1 MERGAYKAGRIGTWA
16 HKTEE
21 PWWSPVVIG
30 LPFLLSLHLT
40 LAFPPFVYSELTPLL
55 PLQLTGRTP
64 APVQCLWGLW
74 APSRLAVSLEN
85 MSLDGLDWVTYLL
98 FVQMLL

>member
-1 MERGAYKAGRIGTWA
+1 MGSQNGGALV
-16 HKTEE
+16 E
-21 PWWSPVVIG
+21 PSRHRAPFPP
-30 LPFLLSLHLT
+30 LPASHSRL
-40 LAFPPFVYSELTPLL
+40 PPFVYSELTPLL

-98 FVQMLL
+98 FVQTLL